1 MGFTEEYSKVQPER
15 VCGDH
20 NVRYRGVC
28 PVCVDRLDPNA
39 PWMPGTLYAQKT
51 PSGDVRLF
59 TRTGE
64 IKITAWSPYKSGC
77 PKRNSKS
84 VVVNGVKWRLVW
96 LPGVAVA
103 DQYSESEDSKIIRQY
118 GIGAAGKK
126 AGRRPRLTR

>member
-51 PSGDVRLF
+51 PSGDVRRLPKAQLEIGG
-59 TRTGE
+59 GE
-64 IKITAWSPYKSGC
+64 WCEMEACVASWSSGC
-77 PKRNSKS
+77 GPIQR
-84 VVVNGVKWRLVW
+84 VRGFQDH
-96 LPGVAVA
+96 PAVR
-103 DQYSESEDSKIIRQY
+103 YRCRRQE
-118 GIGAAGKK
+118 
-126 AGRRPRLTR
+126 GRA